1 MTLINMLVD
10 YLDDRGDTEGKAIL
24 VEDVFE

>member
-1 MTLINMLVD
+1 MLVD